1 MRFIGTALISLCFTA
16 VVASGGPA
24 NADTKERPAA
34 PTAPPK
40 SQIAN
45 GSCLVNGRTAPSYGS
60 AAPMVTPHP
69 TSVTVVWTPGLDDR
83 ACKAA
88 ITKGQGPAASDL
100 AQDIDSAR
108 FVPDGIGY
116 SCPFDDYTSAQLYFQ
131 YGGRA
136 TVERIGVQLGG
147 CSWISSPGSGTRES
161 SSQFRSD
168 LTTLAP
174 SAWRPYLAN

>member
-1 MRFIGTALISLCFTA
+1 MGTALISLCLTT
-16 VVASGGPA
+16 VIVSGGSA
-24 NADTKERPAA
+24 NADTKERLVA

-40 SQIAN
+40 SWIAN
-45 GSCLVNGRTAPSYGS
+45 GSCLVNERTAPSYGS
-60 AAPMVTPHP
+60 TAPMVASHP
-69 TSVTVVWTPGLDDR
+69 TSVTVVWTPGLNDK

-131 YGGRA
+131 YGRYA
-136 TVERIGVQLGG
+136 TIERIGVQLGG
-147 CSWISSPGSGTRES
+147 RSWISSPGSGTRES

-174 SAWRPYLAN
+174 SAWRPYFAN